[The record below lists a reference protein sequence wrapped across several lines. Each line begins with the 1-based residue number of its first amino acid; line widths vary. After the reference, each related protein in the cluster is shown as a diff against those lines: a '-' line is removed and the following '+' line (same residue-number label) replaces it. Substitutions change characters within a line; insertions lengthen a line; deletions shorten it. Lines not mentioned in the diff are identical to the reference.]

1 MLPWRKLATSTTK
14 IIQANVLTKKKI
26 QANDEVPIYVILKSS
41 IWTSQNTVF
50 ETKAKL
56 ELLLML

>member
-14 IIQANVLTKKKI
+14 IIQANVLTKKN